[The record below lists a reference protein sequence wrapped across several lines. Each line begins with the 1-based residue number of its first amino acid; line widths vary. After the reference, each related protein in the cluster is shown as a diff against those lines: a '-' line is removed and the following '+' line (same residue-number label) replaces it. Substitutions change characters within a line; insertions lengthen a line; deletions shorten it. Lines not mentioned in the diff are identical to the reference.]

1 MKLLFEIDK
10 KNYDPNGKAFCRPSA
25 RALIFREGKLAVIY
39 SHAHKFYKIPGG
51 GIEEGED
58 MVEAMIREVKEEVGL
73 TVIPKSVREYG
84 YVRRIQKGHYEPV
97 FIQDNYY
104 YFCEVEEKQVA
115 SKFSESEKKEGFEAQ
130 FVALEEAIKVN
141 EDFLKENHDDGMI
154 DRELRI
160 MKMVQK
166 EINQV

>member
-1 MKLLFEIDK
+1 MYISFI
-10 KNYDPNGKAFCRPSA
+10 R
-25 RALIFREGKLAVIY
+25 FREGE
-39 SHAHKFYKIPGG
+39 S
-51 GIEEGED
+51 E
-58 MVEAMIREVKEEVGL
+58 
-73 TVIPKSVREYG
+73 
-84 YVRRIQKGHYEPV
+84 
-97 FIQDNYY
+97 
-104 YFCEVEEKQVA
+104 
-115 SKFSESEKKEGFEAQ
+115 FSDSEKKEGFEAQ